1 MQTTEELREPI
12 DATGTEKEEARG
24 QEGEAKGKRP
34 RAPRNGADWRRIR
47 QEWVQGYAIK
57 EIAKAHG
64 LSEGAIY
71 SRASRLKWPKR
82 AALIPE
88 GRALAKI
95 PDEPRKPVVEIP
107 EKSVKEAAE
116 SAIAQAV
123 QAQGMAIQ
131 AKVRERIEA
140 WFGTVSTNANRLQE
154 HITEKTVGNL
164 EVEEI
169 KSLSSS
175 LASLHGTM
183 RQVFGIDGPEGSR
196 VAALITS
203 TPAIA
208 CPVIDVESLPEAAPA
223 STPTSSPQ

>member
-1 MQTTEELREPI
+1 MQTDDGKQLIDTGRTEAE
-12 DATGTEKEEARG
+12 TQKEE
-24 QEGEAKGKRP
+24 GKQKP

-71 SRASRLKWPKR
+71 SRASRLQWPKR

-95 PDEPRKPVVEIP
+95 PEAPKKAVVEVP
-107 EKSVKEAAE
+107 DKAVKEATEA
-116 SAIAQAV
+116 AIAQAV
-123 QAQGMAIQ
+123 NAQGMALQ
-131 AKVRERIEA
+131 AKVRERIEG
-140 WFGTVSTNANRLQE
+140 WFNVVSSNANRLQE
-154 HITEKTVGNL
+154 HITEKTAGNL

-183 RQVFGIDGPEGSR
+183 RQVFGIDTPEGSR
-196 VAALITS
+196 VAAYITS
-203 TPAIA
+203 APVVS
-208 CPVIDVESLPEAAPA
+208 CPVIDVEPIPE
-223 STPTSSPQ
+223 STPAPSS